1 MKEKKIKQLT
11 INENKWG
18 TGYLAYE
25 GEYCALGFLCKRLGY
40 SDEEM
45 NDVGIPSD
53 LDRPAPSWLGQ
64 DLSDNNVKE
73 IVADIE
79 DADHYTDFDDV
90 VPAINDAD
98 ELDQEEKK
106 FRLKKVFKMVGI
118 DLHFKS

>member
-18 TGYLAYE
+18 TGFLACE

-53 LDRPAPSWLGQ
+53 LDRPAPSWFHQ
-64 DLSDNNVKE
+64 DLSDNNVKDMLE
-73 IVADIE
+73 GIV
-79 DADHYTDFDDV
+79 DAENFTDFDDV
-90 VPAINDAD
+90 VPAINDTD

-118 DLHFKS
+118 DLHFKK